1 MALLKNHRLLATMNT
16 STEFVSWFRSVAPYV
31 NAFRNKTFV
40 IGFSGE
46 MVTEEKFVNFIHDVN
61 LLASVGV
68 RLTLVHGARPQIQ
81 LRLDESHLETVSV
94 KGMRVTDPNALQCV
108 KESVGRVHH
117 EIAALLSMG
126 LPNSPMANASIR
138 VASGNFVTACP
149 YGVIEGIDLM
159 HTGKVR
165 KINASAIHSRLE
177 QGEVVLISPLGYS
190 PTGEIFNLTM
200 ENVATEV
207 AIALHAEKLIFLL
220 DAIDAQLLPITRSDQ
235 LPRELTVADARSL
248 LANATSATSPVKHD
262 STQLALQCAI
272 KACETRV
279 ARTHLISRQTD
290 GAILEELF
298 THHGIGCMISQEPL
312 QTLRNAHIDDVGG
325 ILQLIEPLEA
335 EGILVRRGRELLE
348 IEIDR
353 FTVFEHDGVILGCAA
368 LYPFTEE
375 HVSELACL
383 AIHPDYRD
391 QGHGNRLLKH
401 IEDKAINQGIHTL
414 FVLTTHATHWFIE
427 HGFTPVTPAE
437 LPKAKQNLYNYQRR
451 SKVLIK
457 HI

>member
-1 MALLKNHRLLATMNT
+1 MNT
-16 STEFVSWFRSVAPYV
+16 SIEFVSWFRSVAPYV

-61 LLASVGV
+61 LLASLGV
-68 RLTLVHGARPQIQ
+68 RLALVHGARPQIQ
-81 LRLDESHLETVSV
+81 LRLDESRLETLSV
-94 KGMRVTDPNALQCV
+94 KGTRVTDPAALQCV
-108 KESVGRVHH
+108 KESVGRVYH

-149 YGVIEGIDLM
+149 YGVIQGIDLM

-165 KINASAIHSRLE
+165 KINAPAIHSRLE

-207 AIALHAEKLIFLL
+207 AIALQAEKLIFLL
-220 DAIDAQLLPITRSDQ
+220 DTINTQAFPSIQSNQ

-248 LANATSATSPVKHD
+248 LAQAASETPPIMPD
-262 STQLALQCAI
+262 STQLALQCAL
-272 KACETRV
+272 KACEMRV
-279 ARTHLISRQTD
+279 ARTHLINRHSD
-290 GAILEELF
+290 GAILQELF
-298 THHGIGCMISQEPL
+298 THHGIGCMVSQEPL
-312 QTLRNAHIDDVGG
+312 QALRNARIDDVGG

-368 LYPFTEE
+368 LYPFPEE
-375 HVSELACL
+375 QACELACL
-383 AIHPDYRD
+383 AIHPNYRD

-401 IEDKAINQGIHTL
+401 IENKAIGQGTHKL
-414 FVLTTHATHWFIE
+414 FVLTTHAAHWFIE
-427 HGFTPVTPAE
+427 HGFKIATPSE

-457 HI
+457 HLSAQS